1 MPAVYEHCLQVTRQD
16 IDGQGHAGNVA
27 YVNWMQD
34 AALAHSSAQGW
45 PPERYADSQAGFV
58 VRHHD
63 IQYLQPAFEN
73 DQIRVLTWVADFQT
87 LTSLRRYR
95 IVRRDPPRDPG
106 EEPTDTVLVTAA
118 TNWVYIGFQRRM
130 PRRIPAELSKAFEV
144 VDDEPDFA

>member
-1 MPAVYEHCLQVTRQD
+1 MPAVYEHCLQVTGQD

-45 PPERYADSQAGFV
+45 PPERYTDSQAGFV

-95 IVRRDPPRDPG
+95 IVRRAPPRDPG

-130 PRRIPAELSKAFEV
+130 PRRIPDELSKAFEV